1 MGQNAG
7 MEKRQHLG
15 VYAAALVRTAA
26 RLGVAEG
33 NLLEGTGLELADL
46 LGPEVRIDDDV
57 MYALSRRA
65 LALTKEP
72 ALGFH
77 LGRASTITAH
87 GSVGIAAMTARTLG
101 DAFAIVTRFFELRSG
116 HFDLRYEHDHE
127 LCAIELVPAARI
139 DGIESLVFES
149 LFASLGGIL
158 ELLLDRP
165 LRCSIELAYSEPKHF
180 RGYAHLFPG
189 PARFDRP
196 RSRALF
202 PAHQLA
208 LPIRLA
214 DDFASREAIARCE
227 AELASLRATSSFLGS
242 VRRQVK
248 NRDRGFLSLTELA
261 DAYGVSVRTM
271 KRRIEAHGTSFQTLL
286 DELRR
291 DRALFL
297 LERDASSVES
307 VAAELGYADTANFRR
322 AFKRWM
328 GQTPSEWRESVK

>member
-1 MGQNAG
+1 MGQDTHR
-7 MEKRQHLG
+7 ETRQHLG
-15 VYAAALVRTAA
+15 VYAAMLVRTAT
-26 RLGVAEG
+26 RLGVSERS
-33 NLLEGTGLELADL
+33 LLEGTGLDLAQL
-46 LGPEVRIDDDV
+46 VASGARVDDDV

-65 LALTKEP
+65 LSLTKEP

-87 GSVGIAAMTARTLG
+87 GSVGIAAMTASTLG

-116 HFDLRYEHDHE
+116 HCDLRYEYDDE
-127 LCAIELVPAARI
+127 QCAVELVPAARI

-149 LFASLGGIL
+149 LFAGLAGIL

-165 LRCSIELAYSEPKHF
+165 LRCSIELGYPEPKHF
-180 RGYAHLFPG
+180 AGHAHLFPG

-196 RSRALF
+196 RYRMLF

-227 AELASLRATSSFLGS
+227 AELASLRATSTFLGTI
-242 VRRQVK
+242 RRQVK

-261 DAYGVSVRTM
+261 DAHGVSVRTM
-271 KRRIEAHGTSFQTLL
+271 KRRLESHGVSFQTLL

-297 LERDASSVES
+297 LEQDATSVDA
-307 VAAELGYADTANFRR
+307 VAAKLGYADTANFRR

-328 GQTPSEWRESVK
+328 GQTPSEWRDSAR